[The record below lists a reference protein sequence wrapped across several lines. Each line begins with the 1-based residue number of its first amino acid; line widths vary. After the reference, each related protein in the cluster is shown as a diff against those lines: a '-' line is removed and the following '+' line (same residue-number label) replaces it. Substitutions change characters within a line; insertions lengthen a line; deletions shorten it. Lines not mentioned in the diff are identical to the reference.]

1 MGTRSIFKNVL
12 ITIETEYLMEATRFF
27 LSIITEV
34 MLGHYISEC
43 MINNPYVYDG
53 VAYDNGYAAYR
64 TLYVF
69 HSIH

>member
-1 MGTRSIFKNVL
+1 
-12 ITIETEYLMEATRFF
+12 MEATRFF

-53 VAYDNGYAAYR
+53 VAYGKG
-64 TLYVF
+64 
-69 HSIH
+69 